1 MNEDAPH
8 ERSPRLAFRALQGIS
23 SVTRAPLT
31 LTLTLS
37 LEGEGIGVG
46 FQGSRVPGLSAEH

>member
-31 LTLTLS
+31 LTLS

-46 FQGSRVPGLSAEH
+46 FQGSRVAGLSAEH

>member
-31 LTLTLS
+31 LS